1 MNEAIQRAFDAVG
14 GPAAL
19 AKKLGRSR
27 QAADQWR
34 RKGAPV
40 ELCPDIE
47 DLTGVRCEA
56 LRPDVNWGVL
66 RKAPRL
72 VKTA

>member
-1 MNEAIQRAFDAVG
+1 MNEAIQRAFLAVG

-27 QAADQWR
+27 QSANQWR
-34 RKGAPV
+34 KNGPPV

-47 DLTGVRCEA
+47 KLTGVRCED
-56 LRPDVNWGVL
+56 LQPDVNWSVL

-72 VKTA
+72 AKV